1 MTPIRSRASGAR
13 CSSALTSSTPRKCAL
28 LPRARPPCCGLV
40 SRQRRY
46 GDGYS
51 EDVLGRALASCAD
64 DHPRSSYFIATKVSE
79 THLSAA
85 GLRSALHASLA
96 RLRSTYIDLY
106 QIHWHSRAAVRSEK
120 YRERPLEK
128 EVELEETLHALRQLQ
143 EEGLIRHIGVCNFG
157 PEDLQKAINSGVRIV
172 SNQICYNLLW
182 RCSELS
188 GLMRLCQD
196 NRISVIAWSPLQQGL
211 LTAKFACADD
221 VPSGRARTRLFSRS
235 RPFQRHDEEGQEAEA
250 FAAIAALKVA
260 VAEHNASTAQAASAA
275 AAAADAVSCEGDVTL
290 ATASIAWVLHHPAVA
305 CALVGCRDA
314 LQVTARAT

>member
-1 MTPIRSRASGAR
+1 M
-13 CSSALTSSTPRKCAL
+13 
-28 LPRARPPCCGLV
+28 
-40 SRQRRY
+40 
-46 GDGYS
+46 
-51 EDVLGRALASCAD
+51 
-64 DHPRSSYFIATKVSE
+64 
-79 THLSAA
+79 
-85 GLRSALHASLA
+85 
-96 RLRSTYIDLY
+96 
-106 QIHWHSRAAVRSEK
+106 
-120 YRERPLEK
+120 
-128 EVELEETLHALRQLQ
+128 ETLHALRQLQ

-314 LQVTARAT
+314 LQVECNVASATWRMSSHMHDCFGCITLPLAHKLGTANLDPYEGASHSRIR